1 MAKDRD
7 STAPDSPFMPAF
19 LSFFDDEYD
28 EAPPERSGRKRPSLP
43 GASRGKGPQR
53 LLVLAIGILIVVVAG
68 YFLVQRCQR
77 DREGSSYQ
85 SFVAQSNEVAKAS
98 GAVGSEFSAAILTA
112 GQTPD
117 GLNKSLTR
125 EIQAQQQIATNAAAL
140 GAPDGLSP
148 YTPFLVQS
156 MQYRVSGLQGLQRAL
171 TDAFTAAGTTGQ
183 VPLEQSAAVAAT
195 FQRLIASDVVYSDSY
210 QDPSKQVLAQK
221 SIDATVDDSQFVDPK
236 LIEFAAP
243 QRMQSILNAL
253 LGGTPVDGGGTVTTS
268 TATDGSI
275 VTSTSSSGVTTS
287 GALHGTTL
295 ISTAFNPGTVQLDPA
310 SVNQVDSA
318 NNMSLA
324 VTVQNSGDAT
334 EVSVKI
340 NVVLRAKGMDDRAL
354 PTGEITTLDP
364 GAQGTVEIPF
374 GLSDIVFDSVVT
386 AKVTVE
392 KVPGE
397 QNIDN
402 NIGVYQIQ
410 FRLKP
415 A

>member
-1 MAKDRD
+1 
-7 STAPDSPFMPAF
+7 MPAF
-19 LSFFDDEYD
+19 LSFFDDDYELD
-28 EAPPERSGRKRPSLP
+28 EAPPSRGARKRPSMP
-43 GASRGKGPQR
+43 SAPKGKGPQR
-53 LLVLAIGILIVVVAG
+53 LLVLVIGILILLVAG

-77 DREGSSYQ
+77 DREVSSYQ
-85 SFVAQSNEVAKAS
+85 SYVAQSNEVAKAS
-98 GAVGSEFSAAILTA
+98 GTVGSEFSAAILTA

-117 GLNKSLTR
+117 GLDKSLTR
-125 EIQAQQQIATNAAAL
+125 EIQSSQQIAKNAADL
-140 GAPDGLSP
+140 SAPDGVSS
-148 YTPFLVQS
+148 YKPFLVQS
-156 MQYRVSGLQGLQRAL
+156 MQYRVSGLQGLQKAL
-171 TDAFTAAGTTGQ
+171 RDAFNSAGTTGQ

-210 QDPSKQVLAQK
+210 QEPVKQVLAQK
-221 SIDATVDDSQFVDPK
+221 SINATVEDSQFVDPK

-253 LGGTPVDGGGTVTTS
+253 LGGVPVDGGGTVVTTTDAEGNVITS
-268 TATDGSI
+268 TEGA
-275 VTSTSSSGVTTS
+275 VTGDTGS

-295 ISTAFNPGTVQLDPA
+295 ISTLFNPGGTQLDPA
-310 SVNQVDSA
+310 SVNEVDSA
-318 NNMSLA
+318 NDMSLA
-324 VTVQNSGDAT
+324 ITVQNSGDAT
-334 EVSVKI
+334 EVSVKV
-340 NVVLRAKGMDDRAL
+340 NVVLRAKGMDDRTL

>member
-1 MAKDRD
+1 
-7 STAPDSPFMPAF
+7 MPAF
-19 LSFFDDEYD
+19 LSFFDDDYELD
-28 EAPPERSGRKRPSLP
+28 EAPPTRSARKRPSMP
-43 GASRGKGPQR
+43 SAPKGKGPQR
-53 LLVLAIGILIVVVAG
+53 LLVLVIGILIVLVAG

-77 DREGSSYQ
+77 DREVSAYQ
-85 SFVAQSNEVAKAS
+85 SYVSQSNEVAKAS
-98 GAVGSEFSAAILTA
+98 GTVGSEFSAAILTA

-117 GLNKSLTR
+117 GLDKSLTR
-125 EIQAQQQIATNAAAL
+125 EIQSQQQIAKNAADL
-140 GAPDGLSP
+140 SAPDGVGA
-148 YTPFLVQS
+148 YKPFLVQS
-156 MQYRVSGLQGLQRAL
+156 MQYRVSGLQGLQKAL
-171 TDAFTAAGTTGQ
+171 RDAFNSAGTTGQ

-210 QDPSKQVLAQK
+210 QEPVKQVLAQK
-221 SIDATVDDSQFVDPK
+221 SINATVEDSQFVDPK

-253 LGGTPVDGGGTVTTS
+253 LGGVPVDGGGTAVTT
-268 TATDGSI
+268 TDANGNV
-275 VTSTSSSGVTTS
+275 VTSTENAATDTT

-295 ISTAFNPGTVQLDPA
+295 ISTLFNPGGTQLDPA
-310 SVNQVDSA
+310 SVNEVDSA
-318 NNMSLA
+318 NDMSLA
-324 VTVQNSGDAT
+324 ITVQNSGDAT
-334 EVSVKI
+334 EVSVKV
-340 NVVLRAKGMDDRAL
+340 NVVLRAKGMDDRTL

>member
-1 MAKDRD
+1 
-7 STAPDSPFMPAF
+7 MPAF
-19 LSFFDDEYD
+19 LSFFDDDYELD
-28 EAPPERSGRKRPSLP
+28 EAPPSRSARKRPSMP
-43 GASRGKGPQR
+43 STPKGKGPQR
-53 LLVLAIGILIVVVAG
+53 LLVLVIGILIVLVAG

-77 DREGSSYQ
+77 DREVSSYQ
-85 SFVAQSNEVAKAS
+85 SYVSQSNEVAKAS
-98 GAVGSEFSAAILTA
+98 GTVGSEFSAAILTA

-117 GLNKSLTR
+117 GLDKSLTR
-125 EIQAQQQIATNAAAL
+125 EIQSQQQIARNAADL
-140 GAPDGLSP
+140 SAPDGVSS
-148 YTPFLVQS
+148 YKPFLVQS
-156 MQYRVSGLQGLQRAL
+156 MQYRVSGLQGLQKAL
-171 TDAFTAAGTTGQ
+171 RDAFTSAGTTGQ

-210 QDPSKQVLAQK
+210 QEPVKQVLAQR
-221 SIDATVDDSQFVDPK
+221 SINATVEDSQFVDPK

-253 LGGTPVDGGGTVTTS
+253 LGGVPVDGGGTV
-268 TATDGSI
+268 
-275 VTSTSSSGVTTS
+275 VTSTDAEGNVITSTEGAVTGDTGAGV
-287 GALHGTTL
+287 LHGTTL
-295 ISTAFNPGTVQLDPA
+295 ISTLFNPGGTQLDPA
-310 SVNQVDSA
+310 SVNEVDSA
-318 NNMSLA
+318 NDMSLA
-324 VTVQNSGDAT
+324 ITVQNSGDAT
-334 EVSVKI
+334 EVSVKV
-340 NVVLRAKGMDDRAL
+340 NVVLRAKGMDDRTL

>member
-1 MAKDRD
+1 
-7 STAPDSPFMPAF
+7 MPAF
-19 LSFFDDEYD
+19 LSFFDDDYELD
-28 EAPPERSGRKRPSLP
+28 EAPPTRSARKRPSMP
-43 GASRGKGPQR
+43 SAPKGKGPQR
-53 LLVLAIGILIVVVAG
+53 LLVLVIGILIVLVAG

-77 DREGSSYQ
+77 DREVSAYQ
-85 SFVAQSNEVAKAS
+85 SYVSQSNEVAKAS
-98 GAVGSEFSAAILTA
+98 GTVGSEFSAAILTA

-117 GLNKSLTR
+117 GLDKSLTR
-125 EIQAQQQIATNAAAL
+125 EIQSQQQIAKNAADL
-140 GAPDGLSP
+140 SAPDGVSA
-148 YTPFLVQS
+148 YKPFLVQS
-156 MQYRVSGLQGLQRAL
+156 MQYRVSGLQGLQKAL
-171 TDAFTAAGTTGQ
+171 RDAFNSAGTTGQ

-210 QDPSKQVLAQK
+210 QEPVKQVLAQK
-221 SIDATVDDSQFVDPK
+221 SINATVEDSQFVDPK

-253 LGGTPVDGGGTVTTS
+253 LGGVPVDGGGTAVTT
-268 TATDGSI
+268 TDANGNV
-275 VTSTSSSGVTTS
+275 VTSTESAATDTT

-295 ISTAFNPGTVQLDPA
+295 ISTLFNPGGTQLDPA
-310 SVNQVDSA
+310 SVNEVDSA
-318 NNMSLA
+318 NDMSLA
-324 VTVQNSGDAT
+324 ITVQNSGDAT
-334 EVSVKI
+334 EVSVKV
-340 NVVLRAKGMDDRAL
+340 NVVLRAKGMDDRTL

>member
-1 MAKDRD
+1 
-7 STAPDSPFMPAF
+7 MPAF

-28 EAPPERSGRKRPSLP
+28 LDEAPPSRRGRKRPAMPSAP
-43 GASRGKGPQR
+43 RGKGPQR
-53 LLVLAIGILIVVVAG
+53 LLVLVIGILIVLVAG

-77 DREGSSYQ
+77 DREISAYQ
-85 SFVAQSNEVAKAS
+85 GYVAQSNEVAKAS
-98 GAVGSEFSAAILTA
+98 GTVGSEFSAAILTA

-117 GLNKSLTR
+117 GLDKALTR
-125 EIQAQQQIATNAAAL
+125 EIQSQQQIARNAADL
-140 GAPDGLSP
+140 SAPDGVSS
-148 YTPFLVQS
+148 YKPFLVQT
-156 MQYRVSGLQGLQRAL
+156 MQYRVSGLQGLQKAL
-171 TDAFTAAGTTGQ
+171 ADAFNSAGTTGQ

-210 QDPSKQVLAQK
+210 QDPVKQVLAQK
-221 SIDATVDDSQFVDPK
+221 SINATVDDSQFVDPK

-253 LGGTPVDGGGTVTTS
+253 LGGVPVDGGGTVTT
-268 TATDGSI
+268 TDANGNVI
-275 VTSTSSSGVTTS
+275 TTS
-287 GALHGTTL
+287 DGGGGGETGAGVLHGTTL
-295 ISTAFNPGTVQLDPA
+295 ISTFFNPGGMQLDPA
-310 SVNQVDSA
+310 SVNEVDSA
-318 NNMSLA
+318 NDMSLA
-324 VTVQNSGDAT
+324 ITVQNSGDAT
-334 EVSVKI
+334 EVSVKV
-340 NVVLRAKGMDDRAL
+340 NVVLRAKGMDDRTL

>member
-1 MAKDRD
+1 
-7 STAPDSPFMPAF
+7 MPAF

-28 EAPPERSGRKRPSLP
+28 FDEAPPRRSAGRKRPSMP
-43 GASRGKGPQR
+43 SAPRGKGPQR
-53 LLVLAIGILIVVVAG
+53 LLVLVIGVLIVLVAG

-77 DREGSSYQ
+77 DREVSAYQ
-85 SFVAQSNEVAKAS
+85 GYVSKSNEVAKAS
-98 GAVGSEFSAAILTA
+98 GTVGSEFSAAILTA

-117 GLNKSLTR
+117 GLDKSLTR
-125 EIQAQQQIATNAAAL
+125 EIQAQQQIASNAAEL
-140 GAPDGLSP
+140 GAPDGVSS
-148 YTPFLVQS
+148 YKPFLVQA
-156 MQYRVSGLQGLQRAL
+156 MQYRVSGLQGLQKAL
-171 TDAFTAAGTTGQ
+171 RDAFNSAGTTGQ

-210 QDPSKQVLAQK
+210 QDPVKQVLAQK
-221 SIDATVDDSQFVDPK
+221 TINATVEDSQFVDPK

-253 LGGTPVDGGGTVTTS
+253 LGGVPVDGGGTVTT
-268 TATDGSI
+268 TDASGNVI
-275 VTSTSSSGVTTS
+275 TSTDASGGGTTS

-295 ISTAFNPGTVQLDPA
+295 ISTVFNPGGTQLDPA
-310 SVNQVDSA
+310 SVNEVDSA
-318 NNMSLA
+318 NDMSLA

-334 EVSVKI
+334 EVSVKV
-340 NVVLRAKGMDDRAL
+340 NVVLRAKGMDDRTL

-402 NIGVYQIQ
+402 NIGVYQVQ

>member
-1 MAKDRD
+1 
-7 STAPDSPFMPAF
+7 MPAF
-19 LSFFDDEYD
+19 LSFFDSEYDFD
-28 EAPPERSGRKRPSLP
+28 EAPPQRTGRSRPSMP
-43 GASRGKGPQR
+43 RTPRGKGPQR
-53 LLVLAIGILIVVVAG
+53 LLVLVIGVLIVLVAG

-77 DREGSSYQ
+77 DREVSAYQ
-85 SFVAQSNEVAKAS
+85 GYAAQSNEIAKAS
-98 GAVGSEFSAAILTA
+98 GTVGAQFSSAILTA

-117 GLNKSLTR
+117 GLDKSLTQ
-125 EIQAQQQIATNAAAL
+125 EIQSQQQIAANAAQL
-140 GAPDGLSP
+140 GTPDGVGQ
-148 YTPFLVQS
+148 YKPFLVQA
-156 MQYRVSGLQGLQRAL
+156 MQYRVSGLQGMQKAL
-171 TDAFTAAGTTGQ
+171 KEAFQAAGTTGQ

-195 FQRLIASDVVYSDSY
+195 FQRLIASDVVYADSY
-210 QDPSKQVLAQK
+210 QAPVRQVLAQK
-221 SIDATVDDSQFVDPK
+221 QIDASIDDSQFVDAK

-253 LGGTPVDGGGTVTTS
+253 LGGVPVDGGGA
-268 TATDGSI
+268 TATTDANGNVITTTDSGGGGS
-275 VTSTSSSGVTTS
+275 T

-295 ISTAFNPGTVQLDPA
+295 ISTVFNPGGTQLDPA
-310 SVNQVDSA
+310 SVNEVDSA

-324 VTVQNSGDAT
+324 ITVQNSGDAT
-334 EVSVKI
+334 EVSVKV

>member
-1 MAKDRD
+1 
-7 STAPDSPFMPAF
+7 MPAF
-19 LSFFDDEYD
+19 LSFFDDDYELD
-28 EAPPERSGRKRPSLP
+28 EAPPSRSARKRPSMP
-43 GASRGKGPQR
+43 STPKGKGPQR
-53 LLVLAIGILIVVVAG
+53 LLVLVIGILIVLVAG

-77 DREGSSYQ
+77 DREVSSYQ
-85 SFVAQSNEVAKAS
+85 SYVSQSNEVAKAS
-98 GAVGSEFSAAILTA
+98 GTVGSEFSAAILTA

-117 GLNKSLTR
+117 GLDKSLTR
-125 EIQAQQQIATNAAAL
+125 EIQSQQQIAKNAADL
-140 GAPDGLSP
+140 SAPDGVSS
-148 YTPFLVQS
+148 YKPFLVQS
-156 MQYRVSGLQGLQRAL
+156 MQYRVSGLQGLQKAL
-171 TDAFTAAGTTGQ
+171 RDAFTSAGTTGQ

-210 QDPSKQVLAQK
+210 QEPVKQVLAQK
-221 SIDATVDDSQFVDPK
+221 SINATVEDSQFVDPK

-253 LGGTPVDGGGTVTTS
+253 LGGVPVDGGGTV
-268 TATDGSI
+268 
-275 VTSTSSSGVTTS
+275 VTSTDAEGNVITSTEGAVTGDTS

-295 ISTAFNPGTVQLDPA
+295 ISTLFNPGGTQLDPA
-310 SVNQVDSA
+310 SVNEVDSA
-318 NNMSLA
+318 NDMSLA
-324 VTVQNSGDAT
+324 ITVQNSGDAT
-334 EVSVKI
+334 EVSVKV
-340 NVVLRAKGMDDRAL
+340 NVVLRAKGMDDRTL

>member
-1 MAKDRD
+1 
-7 STAPDSPFMPAF
+7 MPAF
-19 LSFFDDEYD
+19 LSFFDDDYELD
-28 EAPPERSGRKRPSLP
+28 EAPPSRGARKRPSMP
-43 GASRGKGPQR
+43 SAPKGKGPQR
-53 LLVLAIGILIVVVAG
+53 LLVLVIGILILLVAG

-77 DREGSSYQ
+77 DREVSSYQ
-85 SFVAQSNEVAKAS
+85 NYVSQSNEVAKAS
-98 GAVGSEFSAAILTA
+98 GTVGSEFSAAILTA

-117 GLNKSLTR
+117 GLDKSLTR
-125 EIQAQQQIATNAAAL
+125 EIQSQQQIAKNAADL
-140 GAPDGLSP
+140 SAPDGVSS
-148 YTPFLVQS
+148 YKPFLVQS
-156 MQYRVSGLQGLQRAL
+156 MQYRVSGLQGLQKAL
-171 TDAFTAAGTTGQ
+171 RDAFNSAGTTGQ

-210 QDPSKQVLAQK
+210 QEPVKQVLAQK
-221 SIDATVDDSQFVDPK
+221 SINATVEDSQFVDPK

-253 LGGTPVDGGGTVTTS
+253 LGGVPVDGGGTV
-268 TATDGSI
+268 
-275 VTSTSSSGVTTS
+275 VTSTDAEGNVITSTEGAVTGDTGS

-295 ISTAFNPGTVQLDPA
+295 ISTLFNPGGTQLDPA
-310 SVNQVDSA
+310 SVNEVDSA
-318 NNMSLA
+318 NDMSLA
-324 VTVQNSGDAT
+324 ITVQNSGDAT
-334 EVSVKI
+334 EVSVKV
-340 NVVLRAKGMDDRAL
+340 NVVLRAKGMDDRTL

>member
-1 MAKDRD
+1 
-7 STAPDSPFMPAF
+7 
-19 LSFFDDEYD
+19 
-28 EAPPERSGRKRPSLP
+28 
-43 GASRGKGPQR
+43 
-53 LLVLAIGILIVVVAG
+53 
-68 YFLVQRCQR
+68 
-77 DREGSSYQ
+77 
-85 SFVAQSNEVAKAS
+85 
-98 GAVGSEFSAAILTA
+98 
-112 GQTPD
+112 
-117 GLNKSLTR
+117 
-125 EIQAQQQIATNAAAL
+125 
-140 GAPDGLSP
+140 
-148 YTPFLVQS
+148 

>member
-1 MAKDRD
+1 
-7 STAPDSPFMPAF
+7 MPAF
-19 LSFFDDEYD
+19 LSFFDDDYELD
-28 EAPPERSGRKRPSLP
+28 EAPPSRGARKRPSMP
-43 GASRGKGPQR
+43 SAPKGKGPQR
-53 LLVLAIGILIVVVAG
+53 LLVLVIGILILLVAG

-77 DREGSSYQ
+77 DREVSSYQ
-85 SFVAQSNEVAKAS
+85 SYVSQSNEVAKAS
-98 GAVGSEFSAAILTA
+98 GTVGSEFSAAILTA

-117 GLNKSLTR
+117 GLDKSLTR
-125 EIQAQQQIATNAAAL
+125 EIQSQQQIAKNAADL
-140 GAPDGLSP
+140 SAPDGVSS
-148 YTPFLVQS
+148 YKPFLVQS
-156 MQYRVSGLQGLQRAL
+156 MQYRVSGLQGLQKAL
-171 TDAFTAAGTTGQ
+171 RDAFNSAGTTGQ

-210 QDPSKQVLAQK
+210 QEPVKQVLAQK
-221 SIDATVDDSQFVDPK
+221 SINATVEDSQFVDPK

-253 LGGTPVDGGGTVTTS
+253 LGGVPVDGGGTV
-268 TATDGSI
+268 
-275 VTSTSSSGVTTS
+275 VTSTDAEGNVITSTEGAVTGDTGS

-295 ISTAFNPGTVQLDPA
+295 ISTLFNPGGTQLDPA
-310 SVNQVDSA
+310 SVNEVDSA
-318 NNMSLA
+318 NDMSLA
-324 VTVQNSGDAT
+324 ITVQNSGDAT
-334 EVSVKI
+334 EVSVKV
-340 NVVLRAKGMDDRAL
+340 NVVLRAKGMDDRTL

>member
-1 MAKDRD
+1 MP
-7 STAPDSPFMPAF
+7 STP
-19 LSFFDDEYD
+19 
-28 EAPPERSGRKRPSLP
+28 
-43 GASRGKGPQR
+43 RGKGPQR
-53 LLVLAIGILIVVVAG
+53 LLVLVIGILIVLVAG

-77 DREGSSYQ
+77 DREVSSYQ
-85 SFVAQSNEVAKAS
+85 SYVSQSNEVAKAS
-98 GAVGSEFSAAILTA
+98 GTVGSEFSAAILTA

-117 GLNKSLTR
+117 GLDKSLTR
-125 EIQAQQQIATNAAAL
+125 EIQSQQQIAKNAADL
-140 GAPDGLSP
+140 SAPDGVGA
-148 YTPFLVQS
+148 YKPFLVQS
-156 MQYRVSGLQGLQRAL
+156 MQYRVSGLQGLQKAL
-171 TDAFTAAGTTGQ
+171 RDAFNSAGTTGQ

-210 QDPSKQVLAQK
+210 QEPVKQVLAQK
-221 SIDATVDDSQFVDPK
+221 SINATVEDSQFVDPK

-253 LGGTPVDGGGTVTTS
+253 LGGVPVDGGGTAVTTTDASGNVITS
-268 TATDGSI
+268 TQGGATD
-275 VTSTSSSGVTTS
+275 TS

-295 ISTAFNPGTVQLDPA
+295 ISTLFNPGGTQLDPA
-310 SVNQVDSA
+310 SVNEVDSA
-318 NNMSLA
+318 NDMSLA
-324 VTVQNSGDAT
+324 ITVQNSGDAT
-334 EVSVKI
+334 EVSVKV
-340 NVVLRAKGMDDRAL
+340 NVVLRAKGMDDRTL
-354 PTGEITTLDP
+354 PTGESTTRDP

-397 QNIDN
+397 QNIDH

>member
-1 MAKDRD
+1 
-7 STAPDSPFMPAF
+7 MPAF
-19 LSFFDDEYD
+19 LSFFDDDYELD
-28 EAPPERSGRKRPSLP
+28 EAPPSRSARKRPSMP
-43 GASRGKGPQR
+43 STPRGKGPQR
-53 LLVLAIGILIVVVAG
+53 LLVLVIGILIVLVAG

-77 DREGSSYQ
+77 DREVSAYQ
-85 SFVAQSNEVAKAS
+85 GYVAQSNEVAKAS
-98 GAVGSEFSAAILTA
+98 GTVGSEFSAAILTA

-117 GLNKSLTR
+117 GLDKSLTR
-125 EIQAQQQIATNAAAL
+125 EIQSQQQIAKNAADL
-140 GAPDGLSP
+140 SAPDGVSS
-148 YTPFLVQS
+148 YKPFLVQS
-156 MQYRVSGLQGLQRAL
+156 MQYRVSGLQGLQKAL
-171 TDAFTAAGTTGQ
+171 HDAFNSAGTTGQ

-210 QDPSKQVLAQK
+210 QDPVKQVLAQK
-221 SIDATVDDSQFVDPK
+221 SINATVEDSQFVDPK

-253 LGGTPVDGGGTVTTS
+253 LGGVPVDGGGTAVTT
-268 TATDGSI
+268 TDASGNVI
-275 VTSTSSSGVTTS
+275 TSTDSAAGQTTS

-295 ISTAFNPGTVQLDPA
+295 ISTLFNPGGTQLDPA
-310 SVNQVDSA
+310 SVNEVDSA
-318 NNMSLA
+318 NDMSLA

-334 EVSVKI
+334 EVSVKV
-340 NVVLRAKGMDDRAL
+340 NVVLRAKGMDDRTL

>member
-1 MAKDRD
+1 
-7 STAPDSPFMPAF
+7 MPAF
-19 LSFFDDEYD
+19 LSFFDDDYELD
-28 EAPPERSGRKRPSLP
+28 EAPPSRGARKRPSMP
-43 GASRGKGPQR
+43 SAPKGKGPQR
-53 LLVLAIGILIVVVAG
+53 LLVLVIGILILLVAG

-77 DREGSSYQ
+77 DREVSSYQ
-85 SFVAQSNEVAKAS
+85 SYVSQSNEVAKAS
-98 GAVGSEFSAAILTA
+98 GTVGSEFSAAILTA

-117 GLNKSLTR
+117 GLDKSLTR
-125 EIQAQQQIATNAAAL
+125 EIQSQQQIAKNAADL
-140 GAPDGLSP
+140 SAPDGVSS
-148 YTPFLVQS
+148 YKPFLVQS
-156 MQYRVSGLQGLQRAL
+156 MQYRVSGLQGLQKAL
-171 TDAFTAAGTTGQ
+171 RDAFNSAGTTGQ

-210 QDPSKQVLAQK
+210 QEPVKQVLAQK
-221 SIDATVDDSQFVDPK
+221 SINATVEDSQFVDPK

-253 LGGTPVDGGGTVTTS
+253 LGGVPVDGGGTV
-268 TATDGSI
+268 
-275 VTSTSSSGVTTS
+275 VTSTDAEGNVITSTEGAVTGDTGS

-295 ISTAFNPGTVQLDPA
+295 ISTLFNPGGTQLDPA
-310 SVNQVDSA
+310 SVNEVDSA
-318 NNMSLA
+318 NDMSLA
-324 VTVQNSGDAT
+324 ITVQNSGDAT
-334 EVSVKI
+334 EVSVKV
-340 NVVLRAKGMDDRAL
+340 NVVLRAKGMDDRTL

-364 GAQGTVEIPF
+364 GAQGTVEITF

>member
-1 MAKDRD
+1 
-7 STAPDSPFMPAF
+7 MPAF

-28 EAPPERSGRKRPSLP
+28 LDEAPPSRKGRSRPSMP
-43 GASRGKGPQR
+43 AKPRGKGPQR
-53 LLVLAIGILIVVVAG
+53 LLVLVIGVLIVLVAG

-77 DREGSSYQ
+77 DREVSAYQ
-85 SFVAQSNEVAKAS
+85 GYVAKSNEIAKAS
-98 GAVGSEFSAAILTA
+98 GTVGSEFSSAVLTA

-117 GLNKSLTR
+117 GLDKSLTR
-125 EIQAQQQIATNAAAL
+125 EIQSQQQIAANAAQL
-140 GAPDGLSP
+140 DAPDGVSS
-148 YTPFLVQS
+148 YKPFLVQS
-156 MQYRVSGLQGLQRAL
+156 MQYRVSGLQGLQKAL
-171 TDAFTAAGTTGQ
+171 RTAFTAAGTTGQ

-210 QDPSKQVLAQK
+210 QEPVKQVLAQK
-221 SIDATVDDSQFVDPK
+221 SINASVEDSQFIDPK

-253 LGGTPVDGGGTVTTS
+253 LGGVPVDGGGTITTTDANGNPVTT
-268 TATDGSI
+268 TADNGGATQ
-275 VTSTSSSGVTTS
+275 

-295 ISTAFNPGTVQLDPA
+295 ISTLFNPGGTQLDPA
-310 SVNQVDSA
+310 SVNEVDSA
-318 NNMSLA
+318 NDMSLA
-324 VTVQNSGDAT
+324 ITVQNSGDAT
-334 EVSVKI
+334 EVAIKV

>member
-1 MAKDRD
+1 
-7 STAPDSPFMPAF
+7 MPAF
-19 LSFFDDEYD
+19 LSFFDDDYELD
-28 EAPPERSGRKRPSLP
+28 EAPPSRGARKRPSMP
-43 GASRGKGPQR
+43 SAPKGKGPQR
-53 LLVLAIGILIVVVAG
+53 LLVLVIGILILLVAG

-77 DREGSSYQ
+77 DREVSSYQ
-85 SFVAQSNEVAKAS
+85 SYVSKSNEVAKAS
-98 GAVGSEFSAAILTA
+98 GTVGSEFSAAILTA

-117 GLNKSLTR
+117 GLDKSLTR
-125 EIQAQQQIATNAAAL
+125 EIQSQQQIAKNAADL
-140 GAPDGLSP
+140 SAPDGVSS
-148 YTPFLVQS
+148 YKPFLVQS
-156 MQYRVSGLQGLQRAL
+156 MQYRVSGLQGLQKAL
-171 TDAFTAAGTTGQ
+171 RDAFNSAGTTGQ

-210 QDPSKQVLAQK
+210 QEPVKQVLAQK
-221 SIDATVDDSQFVDPK
+221 SINATVEDSQFVDPK

-253 LGGTPVDGGGTVTTS
+253 LGGVPVDGGGTV
-268 TATDGSI
+268 
-275 VTSTSSSGVTTS
+275 VTSTDAEGNVITSTEGAVTGDTGS

-295 ISTAFNPGTVQLDPA
+295 ISSLFNPGGTQLDPA
-310 SVNQVDSA
+310 SVNEVDSA
-318 NNMSLA
+318 NDMSLA
-324 VTVQNSGDAT
+324 ITVQNSGDAT
-334 EVSVKI
+334 EVSVKV
-340 NVVLRAKGMDDRAL
+340 NVVLRAKGMDDRTL

>member
-1 MAKDRD
+1 
-7 STAPDSPFMPAF
+7 
-19 LSFFDDEYD
+19 
-28 EAPPERSGRKRPSLP
+28 
-43 GASRGKGPQR
+43 
-53 LLVLAIGILIVVVAG
+53 
-68 YFLVQRCQR
+68 
-77 DREGSSYQ
+77 
-85 SFVAQSNEVAKAS
+85 
-98 GAVGSEFSAAILTA
+98 
-112 GQTPD
+112 
-117 GLNKSLTR
+117 
-125 EIQAQQQIATNAAAL
+125 
-140 GAPDGLSP
+140 
-148 YTPFLVQS
+148 

-171 TDAFTAAGTTGQ
+171 SEAFTAAGTTGQ

-195 FQRLIASDVVYSDSY
+195 FQRLIASDVVYTDSY
-210 QDPSKQVLAQK
+210 QEPSKQVLAQK
-221 SIDATVDDSQFVDPK
+221 SINATVDDSQFVDPK

-253 LGGTPVDGGGTVTTS
+253 LGGTPVDGGGAVVTS
-268 TATDGSI
+268 TADDGSV
-275 VTSTSSSGVTTS
+275 VTSTEASAATTA

-295 ISTAFNPGTVQLDPA
+295 ISTAFNPGTTQLDPA
-310 SVNQVDSA
+310 SVNEVDSA

-324 VTVQNSGDAT
+324 ITVQNSGDAT

-340 NVVLRAKGMDDRAL
+340 NIVLRAKGMDDRAL

-402 NIGVYQIQ
+402 NIGVYEIQ